1 MIFNEDRLSRIY
13 LKSFLFLILG
23 SLAYLLLGVDIL
35 PVIIW
40 WLSLLVIGFIF
51 LPVTAKIFPK
61 FFDKGY
67 LFSKIIGLIFLTF
80 SLWLFS
86 MLKILPFY
94 RVTIFGLLLA
104 AIGII
109 FIGLKGFRPFKSFL
123 KAKNMGEIFIYEEAL
138 FLLGLVFFVFV
149 RGQLPDIH
157 GTEKFMDLA
166 FLNNLLRTKFMP
178 PVDMWFAGK
187 PANYYYYGH
196 YVFAFLTKLTGIRS
210 SLTYNLGMATLFT
223 FGFSLTFSL
232 TANLVYLLGKKGIQT
247 IILAGLISAS
257 LLSLGGNLHTF
268 VYAVALPF
276 AKNIGV
282 YHGNVKSYFYADP
295 RSYIGTDP
303 PTNDKLITEYPSY
316 SYILGDLH
324 AQIVDVFFVLT
335 FLGLLLA
342 FLARLIE
349 GMKNKKTPDRWY
361 YMPPEMIMMTLLLT
375 VMWMTNTWDYPIY
388 FIVFVIFLLGISFIK
403 YGFINRELYF
413 TLINSGKVLILSL
426 LLLTPFLIN
435 FINPTQGIHF
445 TNLSHLLSP
454 LYLFQMFIVWGY
466 QLFFVILFFIYIFKV
481 EPRHNYQKILAGLK
495 KKPKIQLSLNP
506 KINYKN
512 FCQNFR
518 CTFSKLSVSDLFIF
532 LICICA
538 LGLLIGSEVF
548 YQKDVSAID
557 WYRANTV
564 WKVTLQVFILFDI
577 TVGYIAIRIF
587 SINRT
592 KIKQNLLRL
601 ITATVIILA
610 MLYPFWAIGQISISK
625 YKGLDGTVYL
635 EQLYF
640 DDYQAILWLRKSV
653 ANQPVIV
660 EAVGESYTDFA
671 RISANTGLPTILG
684 WRVHEWYWRG
694 SFDEAGKR
702 TEEVKEIYE
711 GNDLAKTRQLLSQ
724 YQAQFIFVGSLE
736 RQTYLQL
743 KEDKFLKLGKIVF
756 SSNQTKIY
764 QLDF

>member
-1 MIFNEDRLSRIY
+1 MYS
-13 LKSFLFLILG
+13 KWLFLSLVFIL
-23 SLAYLLLGVDIL
+23 SNILLGADTL
-35 PVIIW
+35 MVITW

-51 LPVTAKIFPK
+51 LPITAKIFPK

-123 KAKNMGEIFIYEEAL
+123 KAKDTGKIFVYEEAL

-232 TANLVYLLGKKGIQT
+232 TANLVYLLGKKKIQT
-247 IILAGLISAS
+247 IILAGLISAG

-295 RSYIGTDP
+295 RSYIGNNP
-303 PTNDKLITEYPSY
+303 PTNDKLITEYPAY
-316 SYILGDLH
+316 SYVLGDLH
-324 AQIVDVFFVLT
+324 AQIINVFFVLT
-335 FLGLLLA
+335 FVALLLA
-342 FLARLIE
+342 FFTRVSE
-349 GMKNKKTPDRWY
+349 EVKTKKKPALWY
-361 YMPPEMIMMTLLLT
+361 CIPIDNVMMVLMLP
-375 VMWMTNTWDYPIY
+375 VIWMTNAWDFPIY
-388 FIVFVIFLLGISFIK
+388 FTVMSAVFLGVNLIK
-403 YGFINRELYF
+403 YNFEMESIII
-413 TLINSGKVLILSL
+413 TLTNALKILIISL
-426 LLLTPFLIN
+426 LLLSPFLIT
-435 FINPTQGIHF
+435 FITPTQGF
-445 TNLSHLLSP
+445 HLTRLGHVLSP
-454 LYLFQMFIVWGY
+454 LYWFQLFVVWGY
-466 QLFFVILFFIYIFKV
+466 QIFFVILFVIYISQT
-481 EPRHNYQKILAGLK
+481 EPKYFLLASFNSRRKAKNKTNAGDTSRAKESFFSRFRRFYTGLATTDIFVLIL
-495 KKPKIQLSLNP
+495 S
-506 KINYKN
+506 
-512 FCQNFR
+512 
-518 CTFSKLSVSDLFIF
+518 
-532 LICICA
+532 ICA
-538 LGLLIGSEVF
+538 IGLILVSEVF
-548 YQKDVSAID
+548 YQKDVSGGD
-557 WYRANTV
+557 FYRANTV
-564 WKVTLQVFILFDI
+564 WKVTLQAFVLFDVVI
-577 TVGYIAIRIF
+577 GYIAVRVF
-587 SINRT
+587 SIKRP
-592 KIKQNLLRL
+592 KVKQYVLGTT
-601 ITATVIILA
+601 IAVIFGLV
-610 MLYPFWAIGQISISK
+610 MLYPLWSIPQPYNNLRD
-625 YKGLDGTVYL
+625 YKGLDGTVFL
-635 EQLYF
+635 NDLYP
-640 DDYQAILWLRKSV
+640 DDYQAILWLKQNI
-653 ANQPVIV
+653 AGQPVIV
-660 EAVGESYTDFA
+660 EAVGESYTDFG
-671 RISANTGLPTILG
+671 RVSTNTGLPTILG

-694 SFDEAGKR
+694 SFDEPSKR

-711 GNDLAKTRQLLSQ
+711 LTDPQKTKELLRK
-724 YQAQFIFVGSLE
+724 YQAQYVFVGKLE
-736 RQTYLQL
+736 KQAYPELD
-743 KEDKFLKLGKIVF
+743 EEKFSKIGEVVF
-756 SSNQTKIY
+756 HEGQTKIY
-764 QLDF
+764 KIN